1 MNNLEEA
8 TGWAERG
15 LKVGMA
21 SSGQE
26 CDEGCGVILY
36 NLGMLHEMRGNPLK
50 AQEYY
55 KQSKQHG
62 LKTGFNQCVVESNK
76 AMKRMKESN
85 EGTQS

>member
-1 MNNLEEA
+1 MEEA

-15 LKVGMA
+15 LKVGIA
-21 SSGQE
+21 GNGQE

-55 KQSKQHG
+55 KQSTQHG
-62 LKTGFNQCVVESNK
+62 LKTGFNQCVIESNK
-76 AMKRMKESN
+76 ALKRMRESN
-85 EGTQS
+85 EGTQP

>member
-1 MNNLEEA
+1 
-8 TGWAERG
+8 
-15 LKVGMA
+15 
-21 SSGQE
+21 
-26 CDEGCGVILY
+26 
-36 NLGMLHEMRGNPLK
+36 MRGNPLK